1 MFVQSS
7 QRGKQYGMSIYSWDL
22 MYTIQEFVKSD
33 ANLVKTLQVIDK
45 LSDFYVENKRGQEQT
60 WLLWFAVQD
69 NIIGYNTTNYENALL
84 FFFFFLIQCTYT
96 TLELCVKLRSLNTE
110 WVENKS

>member
-1 MFVQSS
+1 
-7 QRGKQYGMSIYSWDL
+7 MSIYSWDL

-60 WLLWFAVQD
+60 
-69 NIIGYNTTNYENALL
+69 
-84 FFFFFLIQCTYT
+84 
-96 TLELCVKLRSLNTE
+96 
-110 WVENKS
+110 

>member
-1 MFVQSS
+1 
-7 QRGKQYGMSIYSWDL
+7 MSIYSWDL

-33 ANLVKTLQVIDK
+33 VKLVKTLQVTDK
-45 LSDFYVENKRGQEQT
+45 LSDFYVENKCGQEQT

-69 NIIGYNTTNYENALL
+69 NIIEYNTTNYENVIL
-84 FFFFFLIQCTYT
+84 FFLIQCTYT

-110 WVENKS
+110 